1 MSSEPPNRP
10 PFPSYLLPS
19 ISFPIFRRRQTSTSS
34 ISTDSTPPSLGTSTT
49 TTPSSSPPNPSKS
62 LVHQFNNIKN
72 ILQNHADSSSKAEQ
86 PSRRIARIQAPALKC
101 VTCGTDLAFASQI
114 VSKGFT
120 GRHGRAYLVA
130 PPEEPSGLE
139 SDILLNTKVGRSVNR
154 QLLTGAHVVADVT
167 CSICH
172 TVLGWKYVD
181 AKETAQKYKIGKFIL
196 ETKRVVASTSWED
209 DLPGDDYDESTPTKE
224 GQENDNVVLFDSEDE
239 DECED
244 LFGGTWDPEIVARRR
259 GSRVPVRRHV
269 DSD

>member
-1 MSSEPPNRP
+1 MSSDLSNRP

-19 ISFPIFRRRQTSTSS
+19 INFPIFRRRQTSTSS
-34 ISTDSTPPSLGTSTT
+34 ISASSTPPSLSTSTT
-49 TTPSSSPPNPSKS
+49 TSPSSSPPSSSNF
-62 LVHQFNNIKN
+62 LVHQFNTIKDL
-72 ILQNHADSSSKAEQ
+72 LQNHADSTPKVEQ
-86 PSRRIARIQAPALKC
+86 PPRRISCTQAPALKC
-101 VTCGTDLAFASQI
+101 ITCGTDLAFASQI

-130 PPEEPSGLE
+130 PPELLSGLE
-139 SDILLNTKVGRSVNR
+139 ADTLLNTKVGRSVNR

-167 CSICH
+167 CSICE

-209 DLPGDDYDESTPTKE
+209 DLPEDDHDEPAPDKE
-224 GQENDNVVLFDSEDE
+224 DHKNDHVVVFDSEDE

-244 LFGGTWDPEIVARRR
+244 LFAGTWDPEVVARRR
-259 GSRVPVRRHV
+259 GSRVPVRSHN
-269 DSD
+269 DSG